1 MTSSDRSYSS
11 HGTVNKLSMLNNN
24 ALKSIVTDKDQRRSV
39 VVAVKGLLSGEVR
52 DGDLE
57 SG

>member
-1 MTSSDRSYSS
+1 
-11 HGTVNKLSMLNNN
+11 MLNNN

-39 VVAVKGLLSGEVR
+39 VVAVKGLLSGEVG